1 MWVDIMDNLFTCYIY
16 NIVNKINGKVYVGQT
31 KNTKKR
37 ATSHKYMLN
46 KGIHHSKYLQNSFNK
61 YGIENFEFSII
72 EECTN
77 NNVDDREIFY
87 IQKFK
92 SNNPDYGYNI
102 LAGGNSR
109 RDIFENSL
117 MSDEGKKAISERMS
131 NYWEEITSNPE
142 FGRKV
147 IRINDLKIFQY
158 AKKAGD
164 ETKTDYYRIL
174 ENCRKKI
181 DYASIDEYGL
191 PVIWMFLDEW
201 EDSKISYDVFLRNN
215 DISKFKYYYKKV
227 ICLNDGKI
235 FNSRED
241 ASKYYNLSISSVI
254 RCLSGESSY
263 IKFDDNN
270 YISLMYTVDYFSS
283 GKPHISS
290 IIFDKKSVIDKNKKI
305 IYINSTSAGR
315 STGILM
321 ESISR
326 CCRGVVKSAGKESNG
341 RKIEWCYLEDYEG
354 DLICLF
360 SPYYEE
366 WDSFEIH

>member
-1 MWVDIMDNLFTCYIY
+1 MDDLFTCYIY
-16 NIVNKINGKVYVGQT
+16 NIVNKVNGKVYVGQT

-77 NNVDDREIFY
+77 SDVDDREIFY

-92 SNNPDYGYNI
+92 SNNPDYGYNV

-117 MSDEGKKAISERMS
+117 ISDEGKKAISERMS
-131 NYWEEITSNPE
+131 SYWEEITSNPE

-164 ETKTDYYRIL
+164 ETETDYYRIL

-181 DYASIDEYGL
+181 DYASVDEFGL
-191 PVIWMFLDEW
+191 PVVWMFYSEW
-201 EDSKISYDVFLRNN
+201 NKEMTYKKFIASN
-215 DISKFKYYYKKV
+215 DTSKFKYHNRRVICVNDGIIYENAKHASEEYDIELKDILNSCKRVKKV
-227 ICLNDGKI
+227 LKK
-235 FNSRED
+235 E
-241 ASKYYNLSISSVI
+241 SKNLLFLYSDEYYRNKLLEIPFI
-254 RCLSGESSY
+254 NFF
-263 IKFDDNN
+263 I
-270 YISLMYTVDYFSS
+270 
-283 GKPHISS
+283 
-290 IIFDKKSVIDKNKKI
+290 DKKSVVNITTNTVYSSFTEASLLTGVNKI
-305 IYINSTSAGR
+305 G
-315 STGILM
+315 
-321 ESISR
+321 ISR
-326 CCRGVVKSAGKESNG
+326 CCNG
-341 RKIEWCYLEDYEG
+341 ELKTSGIICGQKQIWRKVDNYEG
-354 DLICLF
+354 DIRDLKFALKLDGVDYF
-360 SPYYEE
+360 
-366 WDSFEIH
+366 